1 MELRRRGKF
10 GLRWASLAEKLLK
23 QRTVGS
29 QERTV
34 WASFSD
40 RVALWFACEI
50 APRECQSLVT
60 LGSVLRWIRLTLE
73 LTFDWMRMRLLD
85 LGLLLDD
92 LSEEYLSKCRTSS
105 LENCHQKV
113 KLFDQADAMDS
124 MDWRGWM
131 GSMKREVMHRHR
143 MIAL

>member
-1 MELRRRGKF
+1 MV
-10 GLRWASLAEKLLK
+10 S
-23 QRTVGS
+23 
-29 QERTV
+29 
-34 WASFSD
+34 ASFSD

-73 LTFDWMRMRLLD
+73 PTFDWMRLN
-85 LGLLLDD
+85 LGLLQDELLQEH
-92 LSEEYLSKCRTSS
+92 LSRCRTAS

-113 KLFDQADAMDS
+113 KLFDQADEMDS
-124 MDWRGWM
+124 MDSRGWM